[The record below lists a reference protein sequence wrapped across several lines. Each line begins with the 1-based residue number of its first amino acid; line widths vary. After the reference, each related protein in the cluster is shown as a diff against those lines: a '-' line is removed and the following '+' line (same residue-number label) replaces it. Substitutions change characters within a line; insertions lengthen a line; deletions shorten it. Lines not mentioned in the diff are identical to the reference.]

1 MKKGSFE
8 KDFEVGLFLEEALGL
23 KCDVAQS
30 SYRKW
35 GKGEVENGDFYQIMS
50 DEDFFNWYV
59 YTRSEYQFFES
70 AEVAALYFMKYYIK
84 WSGLGKPKP
93 F

>member
-1 MKKGSFE
+1 MFSGGF
-8 KDFEVGLFLEEALGL
+8 FLEEALGL
-23 KCDVAQS
+23 KCDVAHLHIES
-30 SYRKW
+30 
-35 GKGEVENGDFYQIMS
+35 GDFYQIMA

-59 YTRSEYQFFES
+59 YTRIEYQFFES
-70 AEVAALYFMKYYIK
+70 AEVAALYFMIYYIK